1 MSDPAISSPLQF
13 CLVLAAVSAIWFG
26 LYCWDEWRKK

>member
-13 CLVLAAVSAIWFG
+13 FLVLAVASVVWFA
-26 LYCWDEWRKK
+26 LTMWDKR

>member
-13 CLVLAAVSAIWFG
+13 CLVLAIASVIWF
-26 LYCWDEWRKK
+26 LLSMWDRRR